1 MPFYQTI
8 NESMKKIR
16 LTLNRLIIILIIS
29 ILTFNVVKAEEEKI
43 EAIIDQ
49 IQILNQDLK
58 TLEKA
63 VYKNSDITS
72 SSSSSS
78 NNLNEDVLTKHL
90 LKLNEI
96 EDQFRQLTNRF
107 EEVSFKLD
115 KLSNR
120 VSKVQSDT
128 QLRFSDLESGNNSNL
143 NLDNK
148 AKVQAPLPGTDK
160 VQDFGAAPGENLAA
174 TIAHIN
180 CAADY
185 GTL

>member
-78 NNLNEDVLTKHL
+78 
-90 LKLNEI
+90 
-96 EDQFRQLTNRF
+96 
-107 EEVSFKLD
+107 
-115 KLSNR
+115 
-120 VSKVQSDT
+120 
-128 QLRFSDLESGNNSNL
+128 
-143 NLDNK
+143 
-148 AKVQAPLPGTDK
+148 
-160 VQDFGAAPGENLAA
+160 
-174 TIAHIN
+174 
-180 CAADY
+180 
-185 GTL
+185 